1 MIGFVC
7 FIFLSGNGLAYRW
20 MTTLSLLLSDFAGA
34 AGYTVSI
41 VLPQSSAA
49 CQRNPSQNPFTQQQ
63 HTSVTMYPPLSVTGR
78 DEWGSE
84 GHFLLPYFKLRSF
97 KTNRVPPGDFL
108 KKLSCTSTF
117 PVWQDSLSQQHT
129 LCSALFYLCCPVWL
143 WAKRLC
149 NPYNFLQNY
158 AIPLTLKGIDNFH
171 P

>member
-7 FIFLSGNGLAYRW
+7 FISVLSGNGLAYRW

-41 VLPQSSAA
+41 VLPQSSAS

-84 GHFLLPYFKLRSF
+84 GHFLLPYFKLQSF

-108 KKLSCTSTF
+108 KNWAA
-117 PVWQDSLSQQHT
+117 PRLSQSDRILSAAHIVLCT
-129 LCSALFYLCCPVWL
+129 LLSLLPGLVVS
-143 WAKRLC
+143 
-149 NPYNFLQNY
+149 QE
-158 AIPLTLKGIDNFH
+158 TM
-171 P
+171 